1 MCLCGWVFLC
11 STRLLSSSWCLYHPW
26 DRRDWGCRNTRGNF
40 KFARHR
46 QYRLAAKV
54 SQVEC
59 RSWKGQ
65 VSTHAFFFFSFDS
78 SLKCSSGSLDIK
90 CRPCRLKRIL
100 SLPTCAKARGDTEY
114 TVSGLIAHFR
124 NCTNCFP
131 TWGLFE
137 PVIFHYRQQATF

>member
-1 MCLCGWVFLC
+1 MGGYSCVLLGC
-11 STRLLSSSWCLYHPW
+11 SVVAGVCIIRGTVGIGVAGILVGTSSLPGIDRIALRLKSVKLSVGVGKAKS
-26 DRRDWGCRNTRGNF
+26 
-40 KFARHR
+40 AR
-46 QYRLAAKV
+46 
-54 SQVEC
+54 
-59 RSWKGQ
+59 
-65 VSTHAFFFFSFDS
+65 THFFFYSFDS